1 MIGDGDALRIAGEI
15 VQNMF
20 GTSEGWLGVD
30 HPVFAEEESQERVE
44 SAGLSKTLEW
54 AMELELVLKKELL
67 QSGCELAP
75 EDATQ
80 RGDGQEESSRG
91 GDPSGT
97 VGCKTAS
104 RNNAVYVR
112 MMVKALSPSMEYA
125 KKPDVRTQMFRV
137 AGELEQRRCTRS
149 EQQIVKQSLVL
160 QG

>member
-1 MIGDGDALRIAGEI
+1 
-15 VQNMF
+15 
-20 GTSEGWLGVD
+20 
-30 HPVFAEEESQERVE
+30 
-44 SAGLSKTLEW
+44 
-54 AMELELVLKKELL
+54 MEPELVLKKELL

-104 RNNAVYVR
+104 RNNVVYVG
-112 MMVKALSPSMEYA
+112 MMLKVLSPSMENA
-125 KKPDVRTQMFRV
+125 QKPYLCSQMHWITGKF
-137 AGELEQRRCTRS
+137 EQRRCTSS

>member
-1 MIGDGDALRIAGEI
+1 M
-15 VQNMF
+15 
-20 GTSEGWLGVD
+20 
-30 HPVFAEEESQERVE
+30 
-44 SAGLSKTLEW
+44 K
-54 AMELELVLKKELL
+54 LELVLKKELL

-75 EDATQ
+75 EDTTQ

-97 VGCKTAS
+97 VRCKTAS
-104 RNNAVYVR
+104 RNNVVYVR
-112 MMVKALSPSMEYA
+112 MMVKVLSPSVEHA
-125 KKPDVRTQMFRV
+125 KKPDVRTEVTRI